1 MYRIKRGLLLY
12 NSGAVLNDHMY
23 PAFFLLSTSG
33 LGQAYIINANVAPRS
48 GIGFFLQCYIA
59 KGCFD
64 LTLNPG
70 FQFQDFVLP
79 LWRTIGR
86 KACKDFTC
94 DTDSKQT
101 KNAHCLYCCQHM
113 SRGGGEPAGCK
124 IPRCTTTGPD
134 LFQEKSGALD
144 YLQVD

>member
-1 MYRIKRGLLLY
+1 MP
-12 NSGAVLNDHMY
+12 M
-23 PAFFLLSTSG
+23 
-33 LGQAYIINANVAPRS
+33 VAPRS
-48 GIGFFLQCYIA
+48 GIGFFLRCYIA

-94 DTDSKQT
+94 DTNSEQT
-101 KNAHCLYCCQHM
+101 KKCPLLVLLSAYESGGNQQDARYLGVPPQAQSYTKRSQAPWIIYKGSGKKLQM
-113 SRGGGEPAGCK
+113 S
-124 IPRCTTTGPD
+124 
-134 LFQEKSGALD
+134 F
-144 YLQVD
+144 